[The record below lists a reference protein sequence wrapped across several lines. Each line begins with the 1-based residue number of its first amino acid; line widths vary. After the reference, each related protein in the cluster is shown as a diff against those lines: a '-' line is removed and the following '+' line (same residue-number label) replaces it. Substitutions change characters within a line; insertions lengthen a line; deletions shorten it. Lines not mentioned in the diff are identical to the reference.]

1 LAAAT
6 IKERVQAM
14 QVPVS
19 TLLLRNVPLFSMLP
33 EDQLTVL
40 TKVVRRNSF
49 SRGATIV
56 AAGDVTD
63 SLYVVISGRFKVIIG
78 DKTGREII
86 LAMLGPGEYF
96 GEMVPIDDNPRSA
109 SVIAMEPGDLL
120 VLSKQEFRKCLQDNF
135 EMAMT
140 MLRCA
145 IQRLREADRKIG
157 RLALMDVYGRVAGH
171 LLEMSETIDGQHV
184 IARKIVKQQMA
195 DMIGAS
201 REMVG
206 RAMKDLQA
214 GGFIEVRGNSTYLRD
229 NIALID

>member
-1 LAAAT
+1 
-6 IKERVQAM
+6 
-14 QVPVS
+14 
-19 TLLLRNVPLFSMLP
+19 
-33 EDQLTVL
+33 
-40 TKVVRRNSF
+40 
-49 SRGATIV
+49 
-56 AAGDVTD
+56 
-63 SLYVVISGRFKVIIG
+63 
-78 DKTGREII
+78 
-86 LAMLGPGEYF
+86 
-96 GEMVPIDDNPRSA
+96 
-109 SVIAMEPGDLL
+109 
-120 VLSKQEFRKCLQDNF
+120 
-135 EMAMT
+135 MAMT

-184 IARKIVKQQMA
+184 IARKIIKQQMA
-195 DMIGAS
+195 DMIGAP

>member
-1 LAAAT
+1 
-6 IKERVQAM
+6 M

-40 TKVVRRNSF
+40 TKVVRRSSF

-120 VLSKQEFRKCLQDNF
+120 VLSKQEFRRCLQDNF